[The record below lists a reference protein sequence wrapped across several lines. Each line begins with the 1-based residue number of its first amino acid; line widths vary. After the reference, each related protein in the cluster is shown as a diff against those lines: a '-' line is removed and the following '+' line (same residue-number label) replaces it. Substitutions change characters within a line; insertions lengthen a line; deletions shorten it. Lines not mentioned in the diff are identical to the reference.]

1 MGKISY
7 WSIRSDFSSNDHVA
21 AHIFHIFPFRGSFP
35 DFSYFRLS
43 NDLRHFSYNIVV
55 VVFFVCGRYWM
66 FSVDINA
73 CFFSFFLSLVIVF
86 FPLPKNIGYC
96 EICMLPDFVIPGV
109 MLIQTHRIHP
119 PPSALTKMWGF
130 SSRLLCIALFWPI
143 FLFNIKY

>member
-55 VVFFVCGRYWM
+55 LVFCVCGRYWM

-73 CFFSFFLSLVIVF
+73 WFFFFFSLVGHRFFSSPEKYRWLRNLYASWF
-86 FPLPKNIGYC
+86 CYSGCDANTNSQ
-96 EICMLPDFVIPGV
+96 D
-109 MLIQTHRIHP
+109 TP
-119 PPSALTKMWGF
+119 PPFSINQNVRVFLPSFVYCIVLTY
-130 SSRLLCIALFWPI
+130 I
-143 FLFNIKY
+143 FI